1 MMRRLISRLRPYW
14 LIAAFV
20 VIAVMESRRRLSHPA
35 LEPLPPLGLSALLL
49 LAAILFMVNP
59 KTPVHEPYTMA
70 APVRGR
76 WAALNSPGQKL
87 PSHGGRFLGQY
98 AAVDILQPTTPET
111 PPKVRIAWRSSLPG
125 EYPCFGEPVYSMAPG
140 VVASTWSGSTDH
152 RARNTWQALLYMM
165 TLEAVVRSL
174 AGTRMIAGNHVIIRH
189 DDGTAAF
196 YAHLRKGSLSVEVGQ
211 RVVAGDPLGEVGNTG
226 NSSEPHLHVHLM
238 DRVNPG
244 AAAGLKMTWTNITR
258 HGQIEASLDEIAKEP
273 AVNAIPSMPRN
284 GEIFEV
290 EPLA

>member
-1 MMRRLISRLRPYW
+1 MRRLISRLRPYW
-14 LIAAFV
+14 LIAALV
-20 VIAVMESRRRLSHPA
+20 VIAVMETRRRLAHPA
-35 LEPLPPLGLSALLL
+35 LDALPPLGLSVLLL
-49 LAAILFMVNP
+49 LMALLFMVNP
-59 KTPVHEPYTMA
+59 KTPAHETYTML

-98 AAVDILQPTTPET
+98 AAVDILQPATPST
-111 PPKVRIAWRSSLPG
+111 PPKVKFAWRGSRPG
-125 EYPCFGEPVYSMAPG
+125 EYPCFGEPVYSMASG
-140 VVASTWSGSTDH
+140 VVVRTWSRSIDH
-152 RARNTWQALLYMM
+152 RARNTWHGLLYMM
-165 TLEAVVRSL
+165 TLEAVVRSF
-174 AGTRMIAGNHVIIRH
+174 AGTRMIAGNHVIIHH

-196 YAHLRKGSLSVEVGQ
+196 YAHLRKGSLRVEVGQ

-226 NSSEPHLHVHLM
+226 NSSEPHLHAHLM
-238 DRVNPG
+238 DRVDPG
-244 AAAGLKMTWTNITR
+244 AAAGLKMTWANIVR
-258 HGQIEASLDEIAKEP
+258 PGEIEASLEEIAREP